1 MGGVLQGSPEGTPVG
16 SYGGCSHL
24 NSESSPSSQ
33 VPESQT
39 LKTKFPVVHVFSEG
53 VSSPRTKRVARGKK
67 IQAIKKNDTPPTH
80 TGK

>member
-1 MGGVLQGSPEGTPVG
+1 M
-16 SYGGCSHL
+16 

-67 IQAIKKNDTPPTH
+67 IQAIKKNDTPPH
-80 TGK
+80 TPESKNEFLLLLFNKLPC